1 MADPRTGDGL
11 WKWVLGG
18 IAAGAAILG
27 LMVGAYAIGY
37 DRGEDA
43 ARTTAAE
50 TTPPPTA
57 TETTETEPTGTET
70 ETTETETE
78 TTPSESELLE
88 LGETLWGSTGCSG
101 CHSLD
106 GSDGVGPSAQ
116 GLAGSTVTLEDGST
130 VTADADYL
138 ARSITDPDAQIS
150 EGYQAGIMVGA
161 VASQG
166 FASREQ
172 DVDALVAFIEAQG

>member
-1 MADPRTGDGL
+1 VADPRTGDGL

-37 DRGEDA
+37 DRGEDS

-50 TTPPPTA
+50 TTPPPIA
-57 TETTETEPTGTET
+57 TETTETEPTET
-70 ETTETETE
+70 ETATTE
-78 TTPSESELLE
+78 TTLSEAELLE

-106 GSDGVGPSAQ
+106 GSEGVGPSVQ
-116 GLAGSTVTLEDGST
+116 GLAGSTVTLEDGTT

-150 EGYQAGIMVGA
+150 DGYQTGIMAGA
-161 VASQG
+161 VASQD
-166 FASREQ
+166 FATRQQ